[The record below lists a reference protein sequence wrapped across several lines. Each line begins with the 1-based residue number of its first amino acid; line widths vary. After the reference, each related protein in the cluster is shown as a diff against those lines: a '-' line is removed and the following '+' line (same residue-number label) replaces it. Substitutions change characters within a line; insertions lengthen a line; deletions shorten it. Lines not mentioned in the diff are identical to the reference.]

1 MIVAL
6 DVLNTSILL
15 VSQAVVI
22 IPSLDVRVF
31 FILAL

>member
-15 VSQAVVI
+15 VSQAVI